1 MERLRAQV
9 GSTLDQL
16 TPNELKEFKFYLR
29 HCEEPRITA
38 QDLDL
43 AGTTPELADLLQKR
57 YVRSET
63 PRVLAQVLKR
73 VRRMDLAAE
82 WDSIER
88 ASRMNLKRPYEDD
101 GPELER
107 YNMDQKRK
115 AFVMC
120 VKTGR
125 PGAEQDMNRI
135 KKWLDAC
142 KFDYES
148 CIDPDEEELFEK
160 LRQFRD
166 EINGIPDDI
175 SCCLVTLMAH
185 GEEGVIKTKLE
196 ERVNL
201 SDIFEMFSNE
211 KCPVLQEKPKIFV
224 IQACRGDK
232 RDGGVV
238 QADDEPMELDSEKKR
253 LPTFSDYFIIYP
265 TQKDHVALRHP
276 KYGSVMIQAI
286 DEVFQQHGMKLHI
299 ADFFTQVNNRVVHT
313 DYYMSKNP
321 VKVVLVM
328 ESTLT
333 KAVYF

>member
-101 GPELER
+101 GPEL
-107 YNMDQKRK
+107 
-115 AFVMC
+115 
-120 VKTGR
+120 
-125 PGAEQDMNRI
+125 
-135 KKWLDAC
+135 
-142 KFDYES
+142 
-148 CIDPDEEELFEK
+148 ELFEK